1 MHVKGKMMA
10 FGGLFIAL
18 SVVCMAL
25 GSVIESNTL
34 FLLAAASFFVGI
46 VIREFGMKVGAAFY
60 VADVLLGLLIAPN
73 KFYVL
78 SFAAMGLYIV
88 IIEAAWRFLGRSS
101 QTQRQTIFWAVK
113 YVAFNVMFI
122 PALLLFQE
130 LILGGRELSPV
141 MTAGI
146 WIVGQIALFI
156 YDRAYEYVQAHVWTK
171 IRGRMF

>member
-1 MHVKGKMMA
+1 
-10 FGGLFIAL
+10 
-18 SVVCMAL
+18 
-25 GSVIESNTL
+25 
-34 FLLAAASFFVGI
+34 
-46 VIREFGMKVGAAFY
+46 MKAGAAFY